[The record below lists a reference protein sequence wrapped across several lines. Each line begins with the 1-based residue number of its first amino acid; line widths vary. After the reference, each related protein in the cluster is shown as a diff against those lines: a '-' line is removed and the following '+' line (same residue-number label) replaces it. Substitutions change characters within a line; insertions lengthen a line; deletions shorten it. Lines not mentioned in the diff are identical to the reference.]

1 MSQPIFEVATI
12 PLTVAALHRLPFSFV
27 LYIFAVLTA
36 LGGATYALAN
46 SVWIAFVGRG
56 LIGSGVSFGAST
68 LHTYLGE
75 MGTVMDDI
83 REKQGK
89 NPRKYVL
96 YIALSFTI
104 NGGTVIP
111 TSELCRTHEDQSR
124 CEANCI
130 YVPMCAWYIMHFI
143 HYVLS
148 YRVVVYRVA
157 QSHA

>member
-1 MSQPIFEVATI
+1 M
-12 PLTVAALHRLPFSFV
+12 
-27 LYIFAVLTA
+27 
-36 LGGATYALAN
+36 
-46 SVWIAFVGRG
+46 WIAFVGRG
-56 LIGSGVSFGAST
+56 LIGSGVAFGAST

-89 NPRKYVL
+89 NPRKHVL

-111 TSELCRTHEDQSR
+111 TSELCMYQSL

-130 YVPMCAWYIMHFI
+130 YMCQCVHG
-143 HYVLS
+143 VLCTS
-148 YRVVVYRVA
+148 YTMCLHTV
-157 QSHA
+157 